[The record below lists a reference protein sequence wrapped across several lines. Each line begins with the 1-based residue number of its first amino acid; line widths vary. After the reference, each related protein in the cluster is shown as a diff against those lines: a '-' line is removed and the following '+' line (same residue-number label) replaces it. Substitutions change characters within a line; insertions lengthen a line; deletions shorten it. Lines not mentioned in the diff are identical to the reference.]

1 VSPFSPAWAKA
12 EWSPFG
18 VALEPVYEPVVEFG
32 VAGAVGQIEMGD
44 GPLGDA
50 AGVVGDFLAVALAIE
65 GKHEPACRYSGLPRS
80 QSQDADDCCCAP
92 TPALDS
98 TGAPV
103 IEWAPATREQLGD
116 GDTVR
121 VTQVGRWKGTRLV
134 GKTTHYER
142 KTASA

>member
-1 VSPFSPAWAKA
+1 MTAPAWADA

-18 VALEPVYEPVVEFG
+18 VALEPVYEAPIEFG
-32 VAGAVGQIEMGD
+32 VAAAPVVD
-44 GPLGDA
+44 DA
-50 AGVVGDFLAVALAIE
+50 CESCAEHNPVTSDCLVTKPEL
-65 GKHEPACRYSGLPRS
+65 
-80 QSQDADDCCCAP
+80 DD
-92 TPALDS
+92 

-103 IEWAPATREQLGD
+103 IEWAPATREQLAD

-142 KTASA
+142 KPAPTT

>member
-1 VSPFSPAWAKA
+1 MTAPTWADA

-18 VALEPVYEPVVEFG
+18 VALEPVYEPAIEFG
-32 VAGAVGQIEMGD
+32 VA
-44 GPLGDA
+44 A
-50 AGVVGDFLAVALAIE
+50 APEVVGEHELESVADVDHAPEL
-65 GKHEPACRYSGLPRS
+65 
-80 QSQDADDCCCAP
+80 DD
-92 TPALDS
+92 

-103 IEWAPATREQLGD
+103 IEWAPATREQLAD

-142 KTASA
+142 KPASA